1 MDKATRKVYDNAL
14 ELYNTGEI
22 KQSIEKLT
30 QVISAYPDYP
40 DVHHALGCAFSLA
53 DNYDEAINSFK
64 RAIELNPNYIEAY
77 VDMAIVQN
85 ELCKFE
91 DAKQSFERAA
101 VLETKDRGLSP
112 QLKAKLA
119 NIYTQLGDTY
129 YELQEYEKAKDEYR
143 RGTDMGSSFLD
154 IKLKLA
160 KTHLQLS
167 EYEETERILFEVLEH
182 NQNYFEARTT
192 LGLCYYRQQKFLAA
206 QKQWQEVLE
215 ADPGN
220 IKAKS
225 YLNMLKEKLR

>member
-1 MDKATRKVYDNAL
+1 MDKATRKVYDDAL
-14 ELYNTGEI
+14 ELYNKGEI

-30 QVISAYPDYP
+30 HVISAYPDYP

-64 RAIELNPNYIEAY
+64 RAIELNPDYIEAY

-91 DAKQSFERAA
+91 DAKQSFEKAA
-101 VLETKDRGLSP
+101 ALETKEKGLSP
-112 QLKAKLA
+112 QLRAKLA
-119 NIYTQLGDTY
+119 HIYTQLGDTY
-129 YELQEYEKAKDEYR
+129 YELQEYQKAKDEYR
-143 RGTDMGSSFLD
+143 RGIEMSSSFVD

-167 EYEETERILFEVLEH
+167 EHPDAERLLSEILKR

-192 LGLCYYRQQKFLAA
+192 LGLCYYRQQRFFEA
-206 QKQWQEVLE
+206 QKHWQEVLE